1 MNTWFQFKQ
10 FTVHQEKTAMKV
22 CTDACLFGAWVAK
35 KLAHN
40 EIEAENILDI
50 GCGTGL
56 LSLMLAQMT
65 TAKIDAV
72 EIDENAFIQAKEN
85 VKLTKWKEQI
95 KIHHGSIVEYT
106 SHKKYELIIC
116 NPPFYEDQLKSDDTA
131 RNKAMHAT
139 TLSYQDLINSIKN
152 NLAKNGI
159 AAILLPYHALEKV
172 EKTLSSEQL
181 FVYEK
186 LNAAHSPKHPFFRG
200 LLLISENKK
209 PLSVGMLSIKT
220 EDQEYSNEFKEFL
233 KDYYLNF

>member
-10 FTVHQEKTAMKV
+10 FTIHQEKTAMKV
-22 CTDACLFGAWVAK
+22 CTDACLFGAWIAG
-35 KLAHN
+35 KLERS

-56 LSLMLAQMT
+56 LSLMLAQKT
-65 TAKIDAV
+65 TAQIDAL

-85 VKLTKWKEQI
+85 CDLTEWKEQV
-95 KIHHGSIVEYT
+95 KIHHSSIVEYT

-116 NPPFYEDQLKSDDTA
+116 NPPFYEDQLKSDDVA

-139 TLSYQDLINSIKN
+139 TLSYQDLIISIKN
-152 NLAKNGI
+152 NLAEGGI
-159 AAILLPYHALEKV
+159 AAILLPYSAV
-172 EKTLSSEQL
+172 EKFEKILNSEHL
-181 FVYEK
+181 FVFEK
-186 LNAAHSPKHPFFRG
+186 LNVAHSPKHPFFRR

-209 PLSVGMLSIKT
+209 LLSVESLSIKN
-220 EDQEYSNEFKEFL
+220 EDQEYSKEFKELL